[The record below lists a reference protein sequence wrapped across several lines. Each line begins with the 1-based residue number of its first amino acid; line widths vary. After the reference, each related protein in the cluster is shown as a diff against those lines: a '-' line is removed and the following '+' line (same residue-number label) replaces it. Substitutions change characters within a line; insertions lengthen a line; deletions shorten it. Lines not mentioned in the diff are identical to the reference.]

1 MLSASLLVEIFDFRF
16 LIALKMGVADFKFD
30 FFTGILPPFYQIVK
44 VWVASSKQD
53 ITFFSKL
60 VFCTSIG

>member
-30 FFTGILPPFYQIVK
+30 FFTGILPPFT
-44 VWVASSKQD
+44 KQLKFGQLLQNK
-53 ITFFSKL
+53 ISLFSL
-60 VFCTSIG
+60 NWYFVHQ